1 MCIRDMN
8 KEEIPQHI
16 AIIMDG
22 NGRWAKIRNEN
33 RIQGH
38 IKAKKSVRES
48 IEFCVEK
55 KIKYLTLFAFS
66 TENWKRPKLEVQA
79 LMNLLN
85 NVISDELN
93 TLKKQNI
100 KLKVIGDLSP
110 LPKKTK
116 ESLELA
122 INETSKNKGLC
133 LILAINYSG
142 KWDIFNATKKVLE
155 IKQQLDLANFNEKV
169 FEKNLSTYNIPDPEL
184 IIRTS
189 GEERISNFYLWQ
201 AAYSELYFTDIL
213 WPDFNKN
220 ELNNAIFEFKN
231 RNRRFGKL

>member
-1 MCIRDMN
+1 MN
-8 KEEIPQHI
+8 KEVIPQHI

-48 IEFCVEK
+48 IEFCIEK

-93 TLKKQNI
+93 TLKNQNI

-142 KWDIFNATKKVLE
+142 KWDIFNATKKILE
-155 IKQQLDLANFNEKV
+155 TKQKLDLANFNEKV

>member
-1 MCIRDMN
+1 MN
-8 KEEIPQHI
+8 KEEIPEHI

-93 TLKKQNI
+93 TLKNQNI

-142 KWDIFNATKKVLE
+142 KWDIFNATKKILE
-155 IKQQLDLANFNEKV
+155 TKQKLDLANFNEKV

>member
-1 MCIRDMN
+1 MN

-93 TLKKQNI
+93 TLKNQNI
-100 KLKVIGDLSP
+100 KLKVIGDLTP

-142 KWDIFNATKKVLE
+142 KWDIFNATKKILE
-155 IKQQLDLANFNEKV
+155 TKQKLDLANFNEKV

>member
-1 MCIRDMN
+1 MN

-93 TLKKQNI
+93 NLKNQNI

-142 KWDIFNATKKVLE
+142 KWDIFNATKKILKT
-155 IKQQLDLANFNEKV
+155 KQKLDLANFNEKV

>member
-1 MCIRDMN
+1 MK

-66 TENWKRPKLEVQA
+66 TENWKRPKLEVEA

-93 TLKKQNI
+93 TLKNQNI

-142 KWDIFNATKKVLE
+142 KWDIFNATKKILE
-155 IKQQLDLANFNEKV
+155 TKQKLDLANFNEKV

>member
-1 MCIRDMN
+1 MN

-16 AIIMDG
+16 AIIIDC

-93 TLKKQNI
+93 TLKNQNI

-142 KWDIFNATKKVLE
+142 KWDIFNATKKILE
-155 IKQQLDLANFNEKV
+155 TKQKLDLANFNEKV

>member
-1 MCIRDMN
+1 MKN
-8 KEEIPQHI
+8 KEVVPKHI

-22 NGRWAKIRNEN
+22 NGRWAKKRNQN

-48 IEFCVEK
+48 IEFCIEK

-79 LMNLLN
+79 LMNLLH
-85 NVISDELN
+85 NVIGEELN
-93 TLKKQNI
+93 NLNKQNI
-100 KLKVIGDLSP
+100 KLKVIGDLSLIP
-110 LPKKTK
+110 EKTK
-116 ESLELA
+116 KSLELA
-122 INETSKNKGLC
+122 TSQTSKNKGLN

-142 KWDIFNATKKVLE
+142 KWDILNATKTIIENKENVV
-155 IKQQLDLANFNEKV
+155 LANFNEKV
-169 FEKNLSTYNIPDPEL
+169 FEKNLSTFNIPDPEL

-220 ELNNAIFEFKN
+220 ELNNAIFEFKK

>member
-1 MCIRDMN
+1 MN
-8 KEEIPQHI
+8 KEEMPQHI

-93 TLKKQNI
+93 TLKNQNI

-142 KWDIFNATKKVLE
+142 KWDIFNATKKILE
-155 IKQQLDLANFNEKV
+155 TKQKLDLANFNEKV

>member
-1 MCIRDMN
+1 
-8 KEEIPQHI
+8 
-16 AIIMDG
+16 MDG

-93 TLKKQNI
+93 TLKNQNI

-142 KWDIFNATKKVLE
+142 KWDIFNATKKILE
-155 IKQQLDLANFNEKV
+155 TKQKLDLANFNEKV

>member
-1 MCIRDMN
+1 MN

-93 TLKKQNI
+93 TLKNQNI

-142 KWDIFNATKKVLE
+142 KWDIFNATKKILE
-155 IKQQLDLANFNEKV
+155 TKQKLDLANFNEKV

-213 WPDFNKN
+213 WPDFNKK

>member
-1 MCIRDMN
+1 MN

-133 LILAINYSG
+133 LILAINYSC
-142 KWDIFNATKKVLE
+142 KWDIFNATKKILE
-155 IKQQLDLANFNEKV
+155 TKQKLDLANFNEKV